1 MTMNCSLAN
10 FLERELP
17 ELLKREA
24 RRSLKM
30 IPGEFVHQTHETSFA
45 LFVVNCMDE
54 TFDSKPYD
62 DNSGRKLYLTNT
74 AITAGVE
81 ITEERIAAYRAA
93 REGDKTYFASA
104 NEGTSASI
112 KRSPRQQARDSIFA
126 TSGFCCV
133 SIDDNENLVGNC
145 PKCIKKMGWDCP
157 SVLNVR
163 KITKGYRNNEDP
175 KSLMFV
181 YSEER
186 AKQNGKHQSQ
196 FLSGKNVPKSKAKRT
211 ELLKDTTFWLKQK
224 KTKYLYETCLG
235 LMILPQ
241 REVGAIGISR
251 FRDRTELIK
260 QLSAIADDPK
270 AFRKNQE
277 HQRQTEREL
286 GAYGYSDF
294 TSKLDNNIQTKSN
307 QGDEE
312 SGFAADKKMT
322 PAMPFI
328 TQEDDDDISLIG
340 YHTN

>member
-10 FLERELP
+10 YLERELP
-17 ELLKREA
+17 ELLKREE

-30 IPGEFVHQTHETSFA
+30 IPGEFVHQTRETLFA

-81 ITEERIAAYRAA
+81 ITEKRVAAYRAA

-163 KITKGYRNNEDP
+163 KITKGYRNNEDQ
-175 KSLMFV
+175 KSLMSV
-181 YSEER
+181 YGGR
-186 AKQNGKHQSQ
+186 AKQNRNHQSQ
-196 FLSGKNVPKSKAKRT
+196 FLSGKNIPKSKAKRA
-211 ELLKDTTFWLKQK
+211 ELLEDTACWLEQRQ
-224 KTKYLYETCLG
+224 TNYLYDTCLR

-241 REVGAIGISR
+241 REVGAIGISK
-251 FRDRTELIK
+251 FRNRPELIK
-260 QLSAIADDPK
+260 QLFAIADDPK

-277 HQRQTEREL
+277 RQRQADREL

-294 TSKLDNNIQTKSN
+294 TSELDNNMRVQTKSN
-307 QGDEE
+307 QEGDEE
-312 SGFAADKKMT
+312 SGFAADKKEKMT
-322 PAMPFI
+322 SAMPFI
-328 TQEDDDDISLIG
+328 TQEDDMSCD
-340 YHTN
+340 